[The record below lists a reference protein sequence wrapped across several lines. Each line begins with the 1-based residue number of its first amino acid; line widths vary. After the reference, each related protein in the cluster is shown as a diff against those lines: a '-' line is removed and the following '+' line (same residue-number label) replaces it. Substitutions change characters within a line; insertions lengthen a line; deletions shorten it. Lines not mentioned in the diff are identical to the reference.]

1 MTHTHRRFYFKTAD
15 LILVG
20 GLLVVS
26 AVLILLLWLRSPTGG
41 RVEVQVDGV
50 TVATLPLDIDTTYT
64 IDGVDGGHNT
74 LVIAD
79 GKATVTEAT
88 CPDGVCVRHR
98 AIDKAGQSILCLPNK
113 VAVRVVGEPTVDAE
127 VGG

>member
-1 MTHTHRRFYFKTAD
+1 MKQPLRRSSFKTAD

-26 AVLILLLWLRSPTGG
+26 VVLFFVLSRWSARGG
-41 RVEVQVDGV
+41 AVEVQVDGV
-50 TVATLPLDIDTTYT
+50 TVATLPLAIDTTYL
-64 IDGVDGGHNT
+64 IEGVDGGHNT

-79 GKATVTEAT
+79 GKASVTEAT

-98 AIDKAGQSILCLPNK
+98 AIDRAGQSIICLPNK
-113 VAVRVVGEPTVDAE
+113 VVVKAVGEPTVDAE
-127 VGG
+127 AG

>member
-1 MTHTHRRFYFKTAD
+1 MKQPLRRLSFKTAD

-20 GLLVVS
+20 GLLVVA
-26 AVLILLLWLRSPTGG
+26 AVLFFTLSRWSAHGG
-41 RVEVQVDGV
+41 AVEVQVDGT
-50 TVATLPLDIDTTYT
+50 TVATLPLDIDTTYV
-64 IDGVDGGHNT
+64 IDGAGGGHNT

-98 AIDKAGQSILCLPNK
+98 AIDRAGQSIICLPNK
-113 VAVRVVGEPTVDAE
+113 VVVRLVGEPTVDAE
-127 VGG
+127 AG

>member
-1 MTHTHRRFYFKTAD
+1 MKQTSRRLPIKTAD
-15 LILVG
+15 LILIG

-26 AVLILLLWLRSPTGG
+26 VVLFFVLSRWSAHGG
-41 RVEVQVDGV
+41 AVEVQVDGA
-50 TVATLPLDIDTTYT
+50 TVATLPLDTDTTYV
-64 IDGVDGGHNT
+64 IDGAGGGHNT

-98 AIDKAGQSILCLPNK
+98 AIDRAGQSIICLPNK
-113 VAVRVVGEPTVDAE
+113 AVVRVVGEPTVDAE
-127 VGG
+127 AG

>member
-1 MTHTHRRFYFKTAD
+1 MKQSSCHSSFKTAD

-20 GLLVVS
+20 GLLIVA
-26 AVLILLLWLRSPTGG
+26 AVLFLFLSRWSTGG
-41 RVEVQVDGV
+41 HAVEVQVDGK
-50 TVATLPLDIDTTYT
+50 TVATLPLDTDTTYT

-79 GKATVTEAT
+79 GRASVIKAT

-98 AIDKAGQSILCLPNK
+98 AIDRAGQSIICLPNK
-113 VAVRVVGEPTVDAE
+113 VVVRVDGEPLVDAE
-127 VGG
+127 A

>member
-1 MTHTHRRFYFKTAD
+1 MKDTSPRLPFKTAD

-20 GLLVVS
+20 GLLVVA
-26 AVLILLLWLRSPTGG
+26 AVLFFTLSRWSVDGG
-41 RVEVQVDGV
+41 AVEVQVDGV
-50 TVATLPLDIDTTYT
+50 TVAILPLDADTTYM
-64 IDGVDGGHNT
+64 IDGADGGHNT

-98 AIDKAGQSILCLPNK
+98 AIDRAGQSIICLPNK
-113 VAVRVVGEPTVDAE
+113 VVVRVVGEPTVDAE
-127 VGG
+127 AG

>member
-1 MTHTHRRFYFKTAD
+1 MKTPRRPFPFKAAD

-20 GLLVVS
+20 GLLVVA
-26 AVLILLLWLRSPTGG
+26 AVLFLVLGRWSAQG
-41 RVEVQVDGV
+41 RVVAVQVDGT
-50 TVATLPLDIDTTYT
+50 TVATLPLDIDTTFI

-98 AIDKAGQSILCLPNK
+98 AIDRAGQSIICLPNK
-113 VAVRVVGEPTVDAE
+113 VVVKVVGEPIVDAE
-127 VGG
+127 AG

>member
-1 MTHTHRRFYFKTAD
+1 MKQTPRCLLFKTAD
-15 LILVG
+15 LVLVG
-20 GLLVVS
+20 GLLAVA
-26 AVLILLLWLRSPTGG
+26 AVLFLVLG
-41 RVEVQVDGV
+41 RWSAQGRTVEVQVDGK
-50 TVATLPLDIDTTYT
+50 TIATLPLDIDTTYI

-98 AIDKAGQSILCLPNK
+98 AIDRAGQSIICLPNK
-113 VAVRVVGEPTVDAE
+113 VVVKVVGEPIVDAE
-127 VGG
+127 AG

>member
-1 MTHTHRRFYFKTAD
+1 MKQSSRRLPLKTAD

-20 GLLVVS
+20 GLLVVATVLFLVLGRWS
-26 AVLILLLWLRSPTGG
+26 AQG
-41 RVEVQVDGV
+41 RTVEVQVDGV
-50 TVATLPLDIDTTYT
+50 AVATLPLDVDTTYS
-64 IDGVDGGHNT
+64 IDGIGGGHNT

-98 AIDKAGQSILCLPNK
+98 AIDRAGQSIICLPNK
-113 VAVRVVGEPTVDAE
+113 VVVKVVGEPIVDAE
-127 VGG
+127 AG